1 MNLIRALG
9 LDRAIA
15 YTFLA
20 RAMGI
25 VGSAGTVLLIAK
37 RLSPVE
43 QGFYYTLLSLVSL
56 QLVFELGFSFVLQQ
70 MAAHEC
76 VHLTLHEN
84 GRVSGLVEAQARLA
98 SILQLTVRWYTAA
111 ALLMTTVLTPAGYF
125 FFHANASNSSVH
137 WQLPWLLS
145 SLASSIGLWA
155 TPFYSFLEGCGEVRA
170 IAAMRFRQSVA
181 AAAMAWAALLLHHGL
196 YAPAMVIVGQTT
208 VGMWFVFSHRQL
220 LKGLLRYSVENGGV
234 RWMREVWP
242 FQWRIAVSWL
252 CTYFSAQVFIPIL
265 FAARGAVEA
274 GQMGMSLSV
283 IGYMIVLALA
293 WSSTKATPFGQMIA
307 RREFAALDKLFR
319 RTLVQ
324 SMIVYLTL
332 AASVLGTVVLLGVYF
347 RGLADR
353 MLPLEGFFILIA
365 AAGANT
371 AVQNLATL
379 LRSFKREPFLVQ
391 SLAVAA
397 CTIGLALL
405 TTRSWG
411 AAGAEW
417 SYLIAAV
424 GIALPSALRIYLRA
438 RTEYLAHE
446 PVRLMTQRS
455 AA

>member
-1 MNLIRALG
+1 MNLMRALG
-9 LDRAIA
+9 VDRAIA

-37 RLSPVE
+37 RLSPIE

-56 QLVFELGFSFVLQQ
+56 QLIFELGFSFVLQQ

-76 VHLTLHEN
+76 VHLTLHED
-84 GRVSGLVEAQARLA
+84 GRVSGQADAHVRLA
-98 SILQLTVRWYTAA
+98 SILQLTVRWYSAA
-111 ALLMTTVLTPAGYF
+111 ALLMAVILTPTGYLF
-125 FFHANASNSSVH
+125 FRANAANTSVH
-137 WQLPWLLS
+137 WQLPWIFS
-145 SLASSIGLWA
+145 SLASSLGLWA

-170 IAAMRFRQSVA
+170 VAAMRFRQSAA
-181 AAAMAWAALLLHHGL
+181 AAAMAWAALLMHHGL
-196 YAPAMVIVGQTT
+196 YAPALVIVGQSAA
-208 VGMWFVFSHRQL
+208 GLWFVLSRRRRLIALMQFTFES
-220 LKGLLRYSVENGGV
+220 GGV
-234 RWMREVWP
+234 DWMREVWP

-252 CTYFSAQVFIPIL
+252 CAYFSAQVFIPIL

-293 WSSTKATPFGQMIA
+293 WSTTKATPFGRMIA
-307 RREFAALDKLFR
+307 RREFVALDILFR
-319 RTLVQ
+319 RTLAQ
-324 SMIVYLTL
+324 SMIVYLVL
-332 AASVLGTVVLLGVYF
+332 AVVVLGTVALLGAYF
-347 RGLADR
+347 RGLAGR
-353 MLPLEGFFILIA
+353 MLPLDGFLLLIA

-391 SLAVAA
+391 SIAVAT

-405 TTRSWG
+405 TTHRWG
-411 AAGAEW
+411 AVGAEW

-424 GIALPSALRIYLRA
+424 GIALPNAIRIYLRT
-438 RTEYLAHE
+438 RRVYLE
-446 PVRLMTQRS
+446 RETVLLVPQGN